1 MHIHE
6 FQSLSMRTAKDLPR
20 QVALLHLVSLL
31 ADEVGEL
38 ASAIKKAEVYGQK
51 FDFENIEE
59 EIGDLLFSVAYAS
72 HVFGMSLETCARKN
86 IEKLAKRYPEGRYT
100 DEHAKLRLDKI
111 SAPSAQISDEALV

>member
-1 MHIHE
+1 MQIHE
-6 FQSLSMRTAKDLPR
+6 YQSVAMRTAKELPR

-38 ASAIKKAEVYGQK
+38 ASAIKKAEVYGQR

-59 EIGDLLFSVAYAS
+59 EIGDLLFGVAYAA

-86 IEKLAKRYPEGRYT
+86 NEKLAKRYPDGHYT
-100 DEHAKLRLDKI
+100 DEHAALRLDKQQ
-111 SAPSAQISDEALV
+111 S

>member
-6 FQSLSMRTAKDLPR
+6 FQSLAMITAKELPR

-38 ASAIKKAEVYGQK
+38 ASAIKKAEVYQQK
-51 FDFENIEE
+51 YDFENIEE
-59 EIGDLLFSVAYAS
+59 EIGDILWATAYAAN
-72 HVFGMSLETCARKN
+72 VFGMSLETCARKN
-86 IEKLAKRYPEGRYT
+86 LDKLAKRYPDGYS
-100 DEHAKLRLDKI
+100 DENAAQRLDKI

>member
-6 FQSLSMRTAKDLPR
+6 FQSLSMQTAKDLPR

-38 ASAIKKAEVYGQK
+38 ASAIKKAAVYGQT
-51 FDFENIEE
+51 FDFENVEE
-59 EIGDLLFSVAYAS
+59 EIGDILWATAYAAQ
-72 HVFGMSLETCARKN
+72 VFGMSLETCARKN
-86 IEKLAKRYPEGRYT
+86 LEKLSKRYPDGYS
-100 DEHAKLRLDKI
+100 DENAVQRLDKI